1 MILTTHTIIYV
12 GYNITKE
19 EQKNLLLNRYMETS
33 HNIRIKSQFPPIDKK
48 DTKPSP
54 FFSKLSKNEFNKL
67 FKEYNLAYPEISYS
81 QLKEKA
87 DLLSSDNNW
96 EMYEHEGNIY
106 FYRDDGFDFMFIKDN
121 IKVTNK
127 TIYFVFLT
135 ILLNITFL
143 LFYLFLINKLS
154 PLNRLKTNIQKFS
167 KGNLD
172 IDTSCNG
179 KDEISEV
186 SNEFNKAIKEIKQLS
201 ESRNLFLRNIM
212 HELKT
217 PITKGKLIESLI
229 EEKEYKKLLSKVFE
243 RLEYLL
249 HEFAKIEQITSNNV
263 ELNKDKYRLVDII
276 DQALDILMIEKNNIT
291 LNVKSNFLINVDFYL
306 FSLVLKN
313 LIDNAFKYGNTKPII
328 DIEENYISI
337 SSEGKKLE
345 KDFKEYLKPFSR
357 KYETSTHSLGLGLY
371 IIETILKLHE
381 LNLQYKYENNKNI
394 FYIKFI

>member
-1 MILTTHTIIYV
+1 
-12 GYNITKE
+12 
-19 EQKNLLLNRYMETS
+19 METL
-33 HNIRIKSQFPPIDKK
+33 HNVRVRSQHPPFRDKK
-48 DTKPSP
+48 NKKPSP

-87 DLLSSDNNW
+87 DLLSSGNNW
-96 EMYEHEGNIY
+96 EMYEHGGNIY

-167 KGNLD
+167 KGDLD
-172 IDTSCNG
+172 IDTSCSG
-179 KDEISEV
+179 EDEISEV
-186 SNEFNKAIKEIKQLS
+186 SNEFNRAIKEIKQLS

-276 DQALDILMIEKNNIT
+276 DQALDILMIEKNNII

-313 LIDNAFKYGNTKPII
+313 LIDNALKYGNTKPII

-371 IIETILKLHE
+371 IIETILKLHQLKLE
-381 LNLQYKYENNKNI
+381 YKYINNQNI
-394 FYIKFI
+394 FYIELNI